1 MKKIIKLVKTNID
14 PMIISITTHS
24 GQETKNLGE
33 KLGSLI
39 TAAMSISLSGELGAG
54 KTTFVQG
61 MAKGLNV
68 PDNYYVTSPT
78 YTIINEYPGRITL
91 CHMDLY
97 RLGSTEELDYL
108 GFDEIV
114 SSGGV
119 VVIEWPELLEHE
131 KTLICFDLKIIFETD
146 DKFNR
151 KINLIAS
158 GLEGANLLKRLL

>member
-1 MKKIIKLVKTNID
+1 MK
-14 PMIISITTHS
+14 ISITTYS
-24 GQETKNLGE
+24 GRETKNLGE

-39 TAAMSISLSGELGAG
+39 STAMSISLSGELGAG

-68 PDNYYVTSPT
+68 PDNYYITSPT
-78 YTIINEYPGRITL
+78 YTIINEYPGRIAL

-97 RLGSTEELDYL
+97 RLGSTEELDHL

-119 VVIEWPELLEHE
+119 VVIEWPELLDHE
-131 KTLICFDLKIIFETD
+131 TKLICFDLKIIFETD
-146 DKFNR
+146 ENFNR

-158 GLEGANLLKRLL
+158 GLEGINLLKKFSLT

>member
-1 MKKIIKLVKTNID
+1 MKI
-14 PMIISITTHS
+14 
-24 GQETKNLGE
+24 GE

-39 TAAMSISLSGELGAG
+39 SSSVFVSLSGELGAG
-54 KTTFVQG
+54 KTTLVQG

-78 YTIINEYPGRITL
+78 YTIINEYPGRINL

-97 RLGSTEELDYL
+97 RLGSTDELDYL

-119 VVIEWPELLEHE
+119 IVIEWPELLEY
-131 KTLICFDLKIIFETD
+131 KKNFICFDLKIVFKTD
-146 DKFNR
+146 KRFNR

-158 GLEGANLLKRLL
+158 GLEGINLLRNFSLM

>member
-1 MKKIIKLVKTNID
+1 MK
-14 PMIISITTHS
+14 ISITTYS
-24 GQETKNLGE
+24 GRETKRLGE

-39 TAAMSISLSGELGAG
+39 PASMSISLSGELGTG

-68 PDNYYVTSPT
+68 PDNYYITSPT
-78 YTIINEYPGRITL
+78 YTIINEYPGRIAL
-91 CHMDLY
+91 YHMDLY
-97 RLGSTEELDYL
+97 RLGSTEELDHL

-119 VVIEWPELLEHE
+119 VVIEWPGLLEHE
-131 KTLICFDLKIIFETD
+131 KKLICFDLKIIFETD
-146 DKFNR
+146 EKFNR

-158 GLEGANLLKRLL
+158 GLEGINLLKNFSLT

>member
-1 MKKIIKLVKTNID
+1 MK
-14 PMIISITTHS
+14 ISITTYS

-39 TAAMSISLSGELGAG
+39 TTAMSISLTGELGAG

-68 PDNYYVTSPT
+68 PDNYYITSPT
-78 YTIINEYPGRITL
+78 YTIINEYPGRVAL

-131 KTLICFDLKIIFETD
+131 KRSICFDLKIIFETD

-158 GLEGANLLKRLL
+158 GLEGANLLKEFSLT